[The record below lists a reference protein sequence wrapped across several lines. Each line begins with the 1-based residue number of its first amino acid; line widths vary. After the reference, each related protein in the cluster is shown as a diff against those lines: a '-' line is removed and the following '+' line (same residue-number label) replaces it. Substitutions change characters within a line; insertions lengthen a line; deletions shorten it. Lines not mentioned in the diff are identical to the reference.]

1 MGVNAAEPDGPRDL
15 IGNPYAGYG
24 SPVAGPEFVGR
35 TTAFSSIRNR
45 TFTSLETA
53 SVSIVGPPRVGKSS
67 LARHVHDQLATG
79 RSVRGLTFVPVWITV
94 SGCDSEQSLFR
105 ELAYAVQTWM
115 SDRGLHGDR
124 LDPLYESLSTA
135 VSWDDMRMRMR
146 TYMRRL
152 RYLRYQ
158 VVAVLDEFDAARNV
172 FRRSAPYEFLRALAY
187 EPDVRVALITT
198 SRRDLAEIVVRSTPE
213 LSTFPQI
220 FGLPVTLGCFDAR
233 ELTAL
238 LARSPHIDADL
249 GQPLLAWLGREVGGQ
264 PFLASALL
272 SVLHDRWAAHGIP
285 SPAELPHHLGEA
297 VATCSHLTV
306 RHHEQMLELLRD
318 ENRLTT
324 LLEILFGP
332 QVTAQ
337 PQDAE
342 RLAREGVIRPTADGW
357 EGFSESFQEY
367 LGLLERKSDDW
378 PLWQATE
385 TGLRAGLTAALQAAY
400 GDLWLV
406 KLRECQKR
414 LIESCEN
421 RQERVRRGFGEL
433 APDESPL
440 DYAYP
445 QDLLAVIMMHWE
457 QLRPVLGH
465 SKNEWQERL
474 ELIARVRTPMA
485 HNRRSGT
492 SPLLMTQFREYC
504 GDVLRWL
511 ARPTDQGPQS
521 ESTEPSESSESSGS
535 LRAPVVDVDAGAFD
549 QSAVDAGIQP

>member
-1 MGVNAAEPDGPRDL
+1 MAAAPMGVNAAEPDGPRDL
-15 IGNPYAGYG
+15 ISNPYAGYG

-79 RSVRGLTFVPVWITV
+79 SSVRGLTFVPVWITV

-115 SDRGLHGDR
+115 SDRGLHADR

-146 TYMRRL
+146 TYMRQL
-152 RYLRYQ
+152 RWLRYQ

-172 FRRSAPYEFLRALAY
+172 FRRAAPYEFLRALAY

-220 FGLPVTLGCFDAR
+220 FGLPVTLGCFDVR

-272 SVLHDRWAAHGIP
+272 SVLHDRWAVHGTP

-342 RLAREGVIRPTADGW
+342 RLAREGIIRPTADGW

-378 PLWQATE
+378 SLWQATE
-385 TGLRAGLTAALQAAY
+385 TGLRAGLTTALQAAY

-465 SKNEWQERL
+465 SKNDWQERL

-511 ARPTDQGPQS
+511 ARPTEQDPS
-521 ESTEPSESSESSGS
+521 CEPSGS
-535 LRAPVVDVDAGAFD
+535 LRAPVGDVDAGPVD
-549 QSAVDAGIQP
+549 QSAVDAGVQP

>member
-1 MGVNAAEPDGPRDL
+1 MNAAEPDGPRDL

>member
-1 MGVNAAEPDGPRDL
+1 MVAASMGVNAAEPDGPLDL
-15 IGNPYAGYG
+15 ITNPYAGYG

-35 TTAFSSIRNR
+35 TTAISSIRNR

-115 SDRGLHGDR
+115 SDRDLHADR
-124 LDPLYESLSTA
+124 LEPLYESLSA
-135 VSWDDMRMRMR
+135 VVSWDDMRMRLR

-152 RYLRYQ
+152 RRLQYQ

-172 FRRSAPYEFLRALAY
+172 FRRPEPYEFLRALAY

-198 SRRDLAEIVVRSTPE
+198 SRRGLAEIVVRSTPE

-220 FGLPVTLGCFDAR
+220 FGLPVTLGCFDTR

-238 LARSPHIDADL
+238 IARSPHIGPDL
-249 GQPLLAWLGREVGGQ
+249 RQPLLTWLGREAGGQ

-272 SVLHDRWAAHGIP
+272 SVLHDRWAIHGVP
-285 SPAELPHHLGEA
+285 PPAELPHHLGEA
-297 VATCSHLTV
+297 VATCSDLTV
-306 RHHEQMLELLRD
+306 RHHEHMLELLRD
-318 ENRLTT
+318 EDRLKT
-324 LLEILFGP
+324 LLEVLFGP
-332 QVTAQ
+332 QVNAQ

-342 RLAREGVIRPTADGW
+342 RLAREGIIRPTADGW
-357 EGFSESFQEY
+357 EGFSENFQEY
-367 LGLLERKSDDW
+367 LGLLERRSDDW
-378 PLWQATE
+378 SLWQLTE
-385 TGLRAGLTAALQAAY
+385 TRLRAGLTTALRAAY

-414 LIESCEN
+414 LIEKCES
-421 RQERVRRGFGEL
+421 RQERVQRGFREL

-445 QDLLAVIMMHWE
+445 QDLLAIIMMHWE
-457 QLRPVLGH
+457 QLRPALGH
-465 SKNEWQERL
+465 SKDGWQERL

-492 SPLLMTQFREYC
+492 SPLLMERFREYC
-504 GDVLRWL
+504 QDVLRWL
-511 ARPTDQGPQS
+511 PQPTDR
-521 ESTEPSESSESSGS
+521 EPSSASSG
-535 LRAPVVDVDAGAFD
+535 LRRAPVGDVDAGPVD